1 MLFILN
7 SLGNEWMKR
16 RLKLLAILTEP
27 QNVQKLFSFRPMQT
41 TLMSDTCKQWLEE
54 QRETERE
61 PERGRRE
68 DTRAQPVCSE
78 CAYEECQ
85 VAAHSW
91 LALWHCG
98 TVAAG
103 KQSVASHLDTC
114 NNSIVWTSIKEDW
127 WQATDR
133 AGQRLLWSLYSE
145 HTHTHTSTHTHRY
158 LYSFVCWDR
167 WKNDS

>member
-1 MLFILN
+1 MN
-7 SLGNEWMKR
+7 EAASKALGDTHWTTKCPKIVFVSSN
-16 RLKLLAILTEP
+16 ANNI
-27 QNVQKLFSFRPMQT
+27 NVRHMQT
-41 TLMSDTCKQWLEE
+41 VTRGAERD
-54 QRETERE
+54 RERE
-61 PERGRRE
+61 
-68 DTRAQPVCSE
+68 
-78 CAYEECQ
+78 EEGTQELSQC
-85 VAAHSW
+85 VVSAHMRSVKW
-91 LALWHCG
+91 QRTVGWHCG

-133 AGQRLLWSLYSE
+133 AGQRLLWSLYSQ
-145 HTHTHTSTHTHRY
+145 HTHTHINTHTLAHRY

>member
-7 SLGNEWMKR
+7 SLGNEWMKQ

-54 QRETERE
+54 QRERQRE
-61 PERGRRE
+61 SQREEEGRTQE
-68 DTRAQPVCSE
+68 LSQCVVS
-78 CAYEECQ
+78 
-85 VAAHSW
+85 AHMRSVKW
-91 LALWHCG
+91 QRTVGWHCG

-133 AGQRLLWSLYSE
+133 AGQRLLWSLYSQ
-145 HTHTHTSTHTHRY
+145 HTHTGTQISI
-158 LYSFVCWDR
+158 
-167 WKNDS
+167 